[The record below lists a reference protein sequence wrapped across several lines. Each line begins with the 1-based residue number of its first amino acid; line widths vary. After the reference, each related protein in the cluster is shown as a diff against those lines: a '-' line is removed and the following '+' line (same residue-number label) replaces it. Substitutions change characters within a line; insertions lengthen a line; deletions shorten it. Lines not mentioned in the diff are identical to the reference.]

1 MAILG
6 VMTLLQRGW
15 SRRRWTAF
23 ETLFYW
29 SEVMDKLMIA
39 FSLLLNSVALFF
51 IAGHRIKIKAIEDTL
66 TESNDEPADE

>member
-1 MAILG
+1 
-6 VMTLLQRGW
+6 
-15 SRRRWTAF
+15 
-23 ETLFYW
+23 
-29 SEVMDKLMIA
+29 MDKLMIA